1 MRGGGLCVRPTRAPF
16 SWMKS
21 EPCRLRSS
29 QAAAFLGPDGNLSGW
44 QHHRNSDGYS
54 IDFSNQYPLKRQ
66 RKDGCVLCRSAVPHQ
81 HHGGLL
87 AGPAGAA
94 AEPQAKNLADQEL
107 EIIRAAYESNSGNI
121 SAIAAD

>member
-1 MRGGGLCVRPTRAPF
+1 
-16 SWMKS
+16 
-21 EPCRLRSS
+21 
-29 QAAAFLGPDGNLSGW
+29 
-44 QHHRNSDGYS
+44 
-54 IDFSNQYPLKRQ
+54 
-66 RKDGCVLCRSAVPHQ
+66 
-81 HHGGLL
+81 LL